1 MNKLRNLTYI
11 TYQTFPAN
19 TANSLQTISN
29 ITEIVKQGVKVKLIF
44 PDRDSFSSDSL
55 VEIQNFYG
63 IEQDFDIVKLK
74 HNLPFGKVKFFN
86 KLAYHFSHFLWSKK
100 TVKNL
105 LSSSKND
112 FFFTRSDWIFYFLS
126 KQNKH
131 VVFECHQP
139 SKLRNIILKFCLS
152 KKTSKI
158 IFLND
163 SLFKYYE
170 KFVKFDSNY
179 IVLNNGY
186 KNELFKDKVK
196 KKNNQIIFVGELLRF
211 GSTRNIEFIIS
222 CFEDQRLDKYT
233 LKIVGGPE
241 EYIEELKKNRNNI
254 FPKNIEFLGRLSH
267 LNTINMLKES
277 EIGLLINS
285 SKNKHSVKFTSPLKY
300 FEYLAADLKIVA
312 VDFESHRELP
322 FASNILF
329 FNENSKESFIR
340 SILNS
345 VNLYPIQEVDYVD
358 FSIENRVKSMLNFA
372 RLEGLEPPTL

>member
-1 MNKLRNLTYI
+1 MRNLTYI

-29 ITEIVKQGVKVKLIF
+29 IAEIVKQGVKVKLIF
-44 PDRDSFSSDSL
+44 PDRDDFSSDSL
-55 VEIQNFYG
+55 VQIQNFYG
-63 IEQDFDIVKLK
+63 IEQDFEIVKLK

-86 KLAYHFSHFLWSKK
+86 KLTYHLSHFLWSKK

-105 LSSSKND
+105 INNSKND
-112 FFFTRSDWIFYFLS
+112 YFFTRSDWIFYFLS

-131 VVFECHQP
+131 VIFECHQP
-139 SKLRNIILKFCLS
+139 SKIRNIILKVCLS

-163 SLFKYYE
+163 SLFKNYQ
-170 KFVKFDSNY
+170 KLIKFDFNY

-186 KNELFKDKVK
+186 KNELFKDNVR

-211 GSTRNIEFIIS
+211 GTTRNIEFIIS
-222 CFEDQRLDKYT
+222 CFEDQRLDKYN

-241 EYIEELKKNRNNI
+241 KYIEELKKNRNNK
-254 FPKNIEFLGRLSH
+254 FPKNIDFLGRLSH
-267 LNTINMLKES
+267 LNTINMLQES

-285 SKNKHSVKFTSPLKY
+285 SKNSHSVKFTSPLKY
-300 FEYLAADLKIVA
+300 FEYLAAGLKIIA

-358 FSIENRVKSMLNFA
+358 FSIENRVKSMLSFA

>member
-29 ITEIVKQGVKVKLIF
+29 IAEIVKQGVKVKLIF
-44 PDRDSFSSDSL
+44 PDRDDFSSDSL
-55 VEIQNFYG
+55 VQIQNFYG
-63 IEQDFDIVKLK
+63 IEQDFEIVKLK

-86 KLAYHFSHFLWSKK
+86 KLTYHLSHFLWSKK

-105 LSSSKND
+105 INNSKND
-112 FFFTRSDWIFYFLS
+112 YFFTRSDWIFYFLS

-131 VVFECHQP
+131 VIFECHQP
-139 SKLRNIILKFCLS
+139 SKIRNIILKVCLS

-163 SLFKYYE
+163 SLFKNYQ
-170 KFVKFDSNY
+170 KLIKFDFNY

-186 KNELFKDKVK
+186 KNELFKDNVR

-211 GSTRNIEFIIS
+211 GTTRNIEFIIS
-222 CFEDQRLDKYT
+222 CFEDQRLDKYN

-241 EYIEELKKNRNNI
+241 KYIEELKKNRNNK
-254 FPKNIEFLGRLSH
+254 FPKNIDFLGRLSH
-267 LNTINMLKES
+267 LNTINMLQES

-285 SKNKHSVKFTSPLKY
+285 SKNSHSVKFTSPLKY
-300 FEYLAADLKIVA
+300 FEYLAAGLKIIA

-358 FSIENRVKSMLNFA
+358 FSIENRVKSMLSFA

>member
-1 MNKLRNLTYI
+1 VNKLRNLTYI

-29 ITEIVKQGVKVKLIF
+29 IAEIVKQGVKVKLIF
-44 PDRDSFSSDSL
+44 PDRDDFSSDSL
-55 VEIQNFYG
+55 VQIQNFYG
-63 IEQDFDIVKLK
+63 IEQDFEIVKLK

-86 KLAYHFSHFLWSKK
+86 KLTYHLSHFLWSKK

-105 LSSSKND
+105 INNSKND
-112 FFFTRSDWIFYFLS
+112 YFFTRSDWIFYFLS

-131 VVFECHQP
+131 VIFECHQP
-139 SKLRNIILKFCLS
+139 SKIRNIILKVCLS

-163 SLFKYYE
+163 SLFKNYQ
-170 KFVKFDSNY
+170 KLIKFDFNY

-186 KNELFKDKVK
+186 KNELFKDNVR

-211 GSTRNIEFIIS
+211 GTTRNIEFIIS
-222 CFEDQRLDKYT
+222 CFEDQRLDKYN

-241 EYIEELKKNRNNI
+241 KYIEELKKNRNNK
-254 FPKNIEFLGRLSH
+254 FPKNIDFLGRLSH
-267 LNTINMLKES
+267 LNTINMLQES

-285 SKNKHSVKFTSPLKY
+285 SKNSHSVKFTSPLKY
-300 FEYLAADLKIVA
+300 FEYLAAGLKIIA

-358 FSIENRVKSMLNFA
+358 FSIENRVKSMLSFA